1 MLKRM
6 NFGPRWLHWMDILV
20 FTSSMS
26 MLVNGS
32 PTFEFQVERRL
43 RQGDPLSPYIFLL
56 VAEGLSGL
64 MSQAFRI

>member
-1 MLKRM
+1 MVTLDGYSG
-6 NFGPRWLHWMDILV
+6 FHQLY
-20 FTSSMS
+20 S

-32 PTFEFQVERRL
+32 PNFEFQVERGL